1 MNGVALNMR
10 RMHYHYTT
18 QCFKLQD
25 LHKKTSAE
33 AEVLE
38 RVIQVNYSYL
48 HYCLEVRASW
58 VIC

>member
-10 RMHYHYTT
+10 QMHYHYTT
-18 QCFKLQD
+18 QWLKLQD
-25 LHKKTSAE
+25 PQKKASAE